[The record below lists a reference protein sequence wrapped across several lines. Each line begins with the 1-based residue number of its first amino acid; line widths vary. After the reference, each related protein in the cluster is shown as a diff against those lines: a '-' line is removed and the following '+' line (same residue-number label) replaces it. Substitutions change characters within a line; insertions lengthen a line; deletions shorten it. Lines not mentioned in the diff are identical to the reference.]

1 MDRVRHGITR
11 GVSLHTQRELEAK
24 MNGGHDELA
33 KAGGNAIDDIWR
45 YILTGEFTPAMYLEA
60 LEADARKSCASKRSD
75 KPDEPRTDSE

>member
-1 MDRVRHGITR
+1 MVLAGGNSI
-11 GVSLHTQRELEAK
+11 

-45 YILTGEFTPAMYLEA
+45 YILTGEFTPAMYLKA

-75 KPDEPRTDSE
+75 RPDGPRTDSE

>member
-1 MDRVRHGITR
+1 MHHKQCKFTIQ
-11 GVSLHTQRELEAK
+11 HTTEETK

-60 LEADARKSCASKRSD
+60 LEADARKPATTKCSD
-75 KPDEPRTDSE
+75 RPDGPRTDSE

>member
-33 KAGGNAIDDIWR
+33 KAGGNAISAIWR
-45 YILTGEFTPAMYLEA
+45 YIRTGEFTPSMYLKA
-60 LEADARKSCASKRSD
+60 LEADSRKSCASKRSD
-75 KPDEPRTDSE
+75 RPDGPRTDSE

>member
-1 MDRVRHGITR
+1 
-11 GVSLHTQRELEAK
+11 
-24 MNGGHDELA
+24 MNGGQDELA
-33 KAGGNAIDDIWR
+33 KVGSNAIDAVWR